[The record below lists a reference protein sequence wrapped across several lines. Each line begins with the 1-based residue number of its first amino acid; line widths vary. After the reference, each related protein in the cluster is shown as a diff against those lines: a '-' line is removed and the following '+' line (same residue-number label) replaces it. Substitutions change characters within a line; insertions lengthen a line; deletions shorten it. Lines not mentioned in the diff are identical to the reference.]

1 MKVLW
6 INEKASLKGGAE
18 QYIFNTV
25 EQMKSFNV
33 DSSLLYDPNED
44 TQNEFLSIFDEA
56 YPLLTPYEQILYIN
70 PDVIYI
76 HQLDSYKMY
85 EEIIRTG
92 IPTVRFFHDH
102 KLFCLR
108 EHKYTT
114 IKKHTC
120 TKKLGLGCYGCL
132 GFINKDESTMGFS
145 INTLGKMEKL
155 QSVNKKLN
163 HFIVASEYMKEH
175 LSLHEFDEQR
185 ITINPLYAANKFE
198 YSSSTNFTQNK
209 TLLFVGQLINGKGLD
224 ALLKAMNKIPEE
236 YNLIVVGSGKQEEYF
251 KHYAKELKIQDRV
264 KFVGQASHK
273 QLEEYYKKAYCLVV
287 PSRAPETFNLVGIEA
302 QKVGLPVIATDVGGI
317 SQWLKDDVNGLLVK
331 PNDIKDLEEK
341 INDLISDKKLH
352 QRLCFNVIKTMMYE
366 HDAYA
371 HANLLVE
378 TFKKYLG
385 ARYA

>member
-33 DSSLLYDPNED
+33 DSSLLYDANED

-132 GFINKDESTMGFS
+132 GFINKDESSIGFS

-224 ALLKAMNKIPEE
+224 ALLKAMNKIPKE

-251 KHYAKELKIQDRV
+251 KHYAKELKIQNRV
-264 KFVGQASHK
+264 EFVGQASHK

-341 INDLISDKKLH
+341 INTLISDKKLH
-352 QRLCFNVIKTMMYE
+352 QRLCFNVVKTMMYE

-378 TFKKYLG
+378 TFKKYVG

>member
-85 EEIIRTG
+85 EEIIRTN

-132 GFINKDESTMGFS
+132 GFINKDESPMGFS
-145 INTLGKMEKL
+145 INTLGEMEKL
-155 QSVNKKLN
+155 QNVNRKLN

-236 YNLIVVGSGKQEEYF
+236 YNLVVVGSGKQEEYF
-251 KHYAKELKIQDRV
+251 KHYAKELKIQNRV
-264 KFVGQASHK
+264 EFVGQASHK

-341 INDLISDKKLH
+341 INTLISDKKLH
-352 QRLCFNVIKTMMYE
+352 QRLCFNVVKTMMYE

-378 TFKKYLG
+378 TFKKYVG